1 MATPAHQETRRFT
14 RGLGKPGTAAEL
26 RQSVSEVVRTSVLV
40 VSTRRT
46 FPFSP
51 LSPLCLADLL
61 GLAFTHIFCWPGA
74 PVRFTGELFRMRDPD
89 TQTRKLFRQEINE
102 DAFCPQKCNWSRW
115 WQTRV
120 HVNLKV
126 WGINC
131 INCCN
136 PCIIIHKNVSPELTW
151 SLPRLFCGL
160 FFCIVSLL
168 SCRWKCFCTWSDQL
182 TLYLLTRKKFWLRFR
197 VQWQWPNTEFD
208 HPLFVLGPS
217 VRRAPP
223 LVSVSTELRGYETI
237 RLCPFVSVPA
247 CLHLLVP
254 AFPEEIAR

>member
-160 FFCIVSLL
+160 FFALCRCSVADGSVFVPDQTSWHCTSSPGKSFGFVFVS
-168 SCRWKCFCTWSDQL
+168 SDNDL
-182 TLYLLTRKKFWLRFR
+182 TLNLTIPFLSS
-197 VQWQWPNTEFD
+197 D
-208 HPLFVLGPS
+208 HLWD
-217 VRRAPP
+217 
-223 LVSVSTELRGYETI
+223 E
-237 RLCPFVSVPA
+237 
-247 CLHLLVP
+247 HLL
-254 AFPEEIAR
+254 